1 MRFPWSAL
9 GLFGAIA
16 SAIPLAATHE
26 IHLAYLPTDATT
38 EPSSQESSYLSI
50 SWSMQDGSLY
60 ANNDRVFPPSKSMH
74 VKAPRFEGTHIEE
87 QVHLYY
93 SLDARPLSSHEVG
106 APNSLVRVRVELL
119 NRQGDPV
126 TPNIVVLDLLDHPDG
141 SLRIAKIRIEP
152 GKSSQGTPESEKWHM
167 KFWQS
172 EVGNLLKHTGTDHK
186 QNNKHSSTV
195 NNSESKSEQNSDSTS
210 ISKTQATAESA
221 DTEPSQSTG
230 LAAKPSPDST
240 IGYIF
245 SPYFAPASYS
255 HRSHRRPH
263 GRKNDHS
270 FLRLISPVILPAF
283 LGAVAGLVACL
294 LGFVIGHLVMSVAFR
309 LGLCQKRDERHNLD
323 TKDIQVEDGTYSEKT
338 GLLPEIF
345 VTEVEEV

>member
-16 SAIPLAATHE
+16 SAIPFAATHE
-26 IHLAYLPTDATT
+26 VHLAYLPTT
-38 EPSSQESSYLSI
+38 EPSAQEDSYLSI
-50 SWSMQDGSLY
+50 NWSMQDGSLY

-74 VKAPRFEGTHIEE
+74 VKAPRFDGTHIEE

-93 SLDARPLSSHEVG
+93 SLEARPLSSHEVG
-106 APNSLVRVRVELL
+106 APNTIVRVRVELH
-119 NRQGDPV
+119 NQQGDPV

-152 GKSSQGTPESEKWHM
+152 GKPSQGTPENDKWHM
-167 KFWQS
+167 KFWQT
-172 EVGNLLKHTGTDHK
+172 EMGNLFQHTDHK
-186 QNNKHSSTV
+186 QNKDSSTT
-195 NNSESKSEQNSDSTS
+195 NSESNSEYSSDSTS

-221 DTEPSQSTG
+221 ETTSVV
-230 LAAKPSPDST
+230 AKPVTDST
-240 IGYIF
+240 VGYIF

-263 GRKNDHS
+263 GRKSDHT

-283 LGAVAGLVACL
+283 LGALAGLVACL
-294 LGFVIGHLVMSVAFR
+294 LGFVIGHLAMSVAFR
-309 LGLCQKRDERHNLD
+309 LGLCQKRDERRDLD
-323 TKDIQVEDGTYSEKT
+323 TKNIQVEAGTYSEKT
-338 GLLPEIF
+338 GLLPEIY
-345 VTEVEEV
+345 VSEVEEV

>member
-1 MRFPWSAL
+1 MRYPWSAL

-26 IHLAYLPTDATT
+26 VHLAYLPTT
-38 EPSSQESSYLSI
+38 ESSPQKDSYLSI
-50 SWSMQDGSLY
+50 NWSMQDGSLY

-74 VKAPRFEGTHIEE
+74 VKLPRYEDTHIEE

-119 NRQGDPV
+119 NRQGDAV

-152 GKSSQGTPESEKWHM
+152 GKSSQETPENEKWHM
-167 KFWQS
+167 KFWQT
-172 EVGNLLKHTGTDHK
+172 EMGNLFKHTDHK
-186 QNNKHSSTV
+186 QTDKESSTV
-195 NNSESKSEQNSDSTS
+195 NSELKSEPNSDSTS

-221 DTEPSQSTG
+221 ETEPSQATSVV
-230 LAAKPSPDST
+230 AKPSPDST

-255 HRSHRRPH
+255 HRSHRHPH

-309 LGLCQKRDERHNLD
+309 LGLCQKRDERRSLD
-323 TKDIQVEDGTYSEKT
+323 TKDIQVEGGTYSEKT
-338 GLLPEIF
+338 GLLPEIY